1 MGWYKRACNHFEV
14 FELNDL
20 YKPYACERFCEWL
33 GRLKRILVKGG
44 QEAAKE
50 YLRECVE
57 EKRGSR
63 LNTWQAAMYDALL
76 ESDWFWKEYLKE

>member
-1 MGWYKRACNHFEV
+1 MQKNFSG
-14 FELNDL
+14 LSG
-20 YKPYACERFCEWL
+20 L

-50 YLRECVE
+50 HLRESIV
-57 EKRGSR
+57 EKRKNR
-63 LNTWQAAMYDALL
+63 LNTWEEAMYDALL